1 MFYKVVK
8 FIASIMFKI
17 FFKIEVKGI
26 ENVPKDGKVI
36 LCSNHANNL
45 DPMLISIVVPR
56 KINWMAKKELFK
68 NKTISFLIRKLGS
81 FPVDRDGTDI
91 TAIKNALRVLK
102 NDEVLGI
109 FPEGTRVSS
118 IDLENAKPGVALLS
132 IKSQATVVPVLIE
145 SNYKLFSKAIIH
157 IGKPLD
163 LLAYYNNKLSTE
175 DYSNISKEILNT
187 IYKLNLL

>member
-1 MFYKVVK
+1 MFYNVVK
-8 FIASIMFKI
+8 FIASILFKI
-17 FFKIEVKGI
+17 FFRIEVKGI
-26 ENVPKDGKVI
+26 ENVPKTGKVI
-36 LCSNHANNL
+36 LCSNHAHLL
-45 DPMLISIVVPR
+45 DPILISIAFPR
-56 KINWMAKKELFK
+56 QVNWMAKKELFQ
-68 NKTISFLIRKLGS
+68 NKFLSSFIRKLGS
-81 FPVDRDGTDI
+81 FPVDRDDTDI

-102 NDEVLGI
+102 SEEVLGI

-132 IKSQATVVPVLIE
+132 IKSKATVVPVLIE
-145 SNYKLFSKAIIH
+145 SNYKFFNKVIIK

-163 LLAYYNNKLSTE
+163 LSDYYTSKLSTD